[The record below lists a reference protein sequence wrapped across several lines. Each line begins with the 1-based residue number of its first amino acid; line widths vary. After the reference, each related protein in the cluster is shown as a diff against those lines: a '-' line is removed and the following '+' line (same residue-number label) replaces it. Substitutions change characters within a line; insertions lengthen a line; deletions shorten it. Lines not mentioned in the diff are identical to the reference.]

1 MYPRPMDTPLRPNVT
16 AAITALFAL
25 DERETISE
33 MLIEECNAERLH
45 SSTAEG
51 LERIQLAILK
61 LSNGE
66 VDKFLAAAEL
76 AQIDWR
82 DALMAAGFGNDLEAH
97 LSWAKEICK

>member
-1 MYPRPMDTPLRPNVT
+1 MEKFDSQLRSTVT
-16 AAITALFAL
+16 SVITALFTP
-25 DERETISE
+25 DEREIISE
-33 MLIEECNAERLH
+33 MLIEECNVERLH

-76 AQIDWR
+76 AQLDWR
-82 DALMAAGFGNDLEAH
+82 DVLMAAGFGNDLESH
-97 LSWAKEICK
+97 SSWVKEVASNA